1 MEQRDFIYW
10 LQGFAELNKQ
20 APTQE
25 QWDSIREHLQLCF
38 NKVTNSHILPTPNW
52 ISPSAPVKVYPS
64 DDRPPAPAGFNPHD
78 AIC

>member
-38 NKVTNSHILPTPNW
+38 NKVTNPYILPTPNW
-52 ISPSAPVKVYPS
+52 ISPAPVKGYSGDGKPLGIIVKEEQ
-64 DDRPPAPAGFNPHD
+64 
-78 AIC
+78 